1 MNMHGVAQGITRRR
15 RITQQR
21 TGRILSSSA
30 LASGV
35 ALDLGVPLKGLTAA
49 GRMAFNE
56 VDGLAAPLNRTDI
69 IVLSFHKST
78 FALYNLTASAFRDRS
93 R

>member
-1 MNMHGVAQGITRRR
+1 MHSVAQSSTRRR

-49 GRMAFNE
+49 GRITLNE

-69 IVLSFHKST
+69 IFLNFHKIT
-78 FALYNLTASAFRDRS
+78 FRLYNLTASAFRDRS